1 VCSFRLSPDGWS
13 VLALCRNT
21 PLTHCSPP
29 LPPPPSLPTS
39 YSLEDSDGFTR
50 HNFNAIIT
58 NFTLQ
63 DTYWP
68 HFKQSIQQGGA
79 LGVMCS

>member
-1 VCSFRLSPDGWS
+1 MGTGPCGSPS
-13 VLALCRNT
+13 PFSLPYAL
-21 PLTHCSPP
+21 PP
-29 LPPPPSLPTS
+29 PPSSLPPPPSLPTS